1 MRLVDLTGKKFGRL
15 TVVSRAENSKSGK
28 SRWLCVCECG
38 NECIVHGDSLK
49 SGNTKSCGC
58 IRREANHDRATTHG
72 MSNTPLFAVWCAMVS
87 RCKNP
92 NNKSYKHYGARG
104 INVCGEWLD
113 SSKFIEWA
121 IKNGYADGLTIER
134 IDVNK
139 GYEPSN
145 CKWITRKEQARNKT
159 NNVMIEI
166 DGTSKCL
173 PEWCEEYGM
182 NYYTVYQR
190 IKKLGW
196 EPKKALTTPLKKPN
210 KKAGENHS

>member
-49 SGNTKSCGC
+49 NGNTKSCGC

>member
-1 MRLVDLTGKKFGRL
+1 MRLLDLTGRTFGRL
-15 TVVSRAENSKSGK
+15 TVLSRAENSKGGK
-28 SRWLCVCECG
+28 PRWLCRCQCG
-38 NECIVHGDSLK
+38 NECIVHSSSLV

-58 IRREANHDRATTHG
+58 LRNEKSRSRAMTHG
-72 MSNTPLFAVWCAMVS
+72 MSKSPLFAVWCAMIG
-87 RCKNP
+87 RCENQ
-92 NNKSYKHYGARG
+92 NNKSYPNYGGRG
-104 INVCGEWLD
+104 ISVCKEWHD
-113 SSKFIEWA
+113 SSTFFEWA
-121 IKNGYADGLTIER
+121 LNNGYSHGLTIER
-134 IDVNK
+134 IDVDK
-139 GYEPSN
+139 GYEPDN
-145 CKWITRKEQARNKT
+145 CKWVSRKQQARNKT

-173 PEWCEEYGM
+173 PEWCEEYGV